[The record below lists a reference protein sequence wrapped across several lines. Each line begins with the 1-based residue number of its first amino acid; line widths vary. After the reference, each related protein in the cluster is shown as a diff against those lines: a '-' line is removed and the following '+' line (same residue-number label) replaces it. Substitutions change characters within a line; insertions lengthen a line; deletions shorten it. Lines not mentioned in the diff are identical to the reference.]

1 LPEYVWTGINKR
13 GDKVSGLLE
22 GVNEASIEQILTR
35 QGIKVLKVKPR
46 PKHISEYLPFLS
58 PRVKLPEIVIF
69 TRQLATMIN
78 AGVPI
83 VQSLDI
89 LRDQTGNITFKKTLR
104 EVREDVKGGRTLS
117 ESLSKHPKIFDEL
130 VVSLTRAGESSGA
143 IDVIM
148 NRLADYLEKVMALK
162 RKIKGAMVYP
172 IAVISFA
179 VIVVMVMLVYVIP
192 IFANMFKDA
201 GLKLPLPTLI
211 VINLSTALRSYIHWI
226 IIGFILL
233 AFIIVRIRK
242 TERGRLL
249 TDRFL
254 LRVPVIGELIKKASI
269 ARMCRTLGTLLGNGV
284 PILDSI
290 QIVARVAGNRVIER
304 AILYA
309 REEVSRGRGLADPVE
324 ETRVFPLIVPRMIAV
339 GETTGAL
346 DQMLGKIADF
356 FEDEV
361 DRTVEALTSL
371 LEPLF
376 IIVLGVII
384 GGLLVA
390 MYMPIFQIGQVVVGG
405 QGG

>member
-13 GDKVSGLLE
+13 GDKVSGILE
-22 GVNEASIEQILTR
+22 GANEAAIEQILSR
-35 QGIKVLKVKPR
+35 QGVKVLKVKPR

-58 PRVKLPEIVIF
+58 PRVKLPELVIF

-104 EVREDVKGGRTLS
+104 EVREDVKAGKTLS
-117 ESLSKHPKIFDEL
+117 ESLSRHPKIFDEL
-130 VVSLTRAGESSGA
+130 IVSLTRAGETSGA
-143 IDVIM
+143 LDVIM

-179 VIVVMVMLVYVIP
+179 IIVVMVMLVYVIP

-211 VINLSTALRSYIHWI
+211 VINISTALRSYIHWI
-226 IIGFILL
+226 VIGFILL
-233 AFIIVRIRK
+233 AFIIARIRK
-242 TERGRLL
+242 TERGRLA
-249 TDRFL
+249 TDRLL
-254 LRVPVIGELIKKASI
+254 LRIPVIGELIRKASI
-269 ARMCRTLGTLLGNGV
+269 ARMCRTLSTLLGNGV

-309 REEVSRGRGLADPVE
+309 REEVARGRGLADPVE

-346 DQMLGKIADF
+346 DQMLGKVADF

-390 MYMPIFQIGQVVVGG
+390 MYLPIFQIGQVIGA

>member
-13 GDKVSGLLE
+13 GDKVSGILE
-22 GVNEASIEQILTR
+22 GVNEAAIEQILTR

-83 VQSLDI
+83 VQALDI

-104 EVREDVKGGRTLS
+104 EVREDVKAGQTLS
-117 ESLSKHPKIFDEL
+117 EALSKHPKIFDEL
-130 VVSLTRAGESSGA
+130 TVSLTRAGETSGA
-143 IDVIM
+143 LDVIM
-148 NRLADYLEKVMALK
+148 NRLADYLEKIMALK

-179 VIVVMVMLVYVIP
+179 IIVVMVMLVYVIP
-192 IFANMFKDA
+192 VFANMFKDA

-211 VINLSTALRSYIHWI
+211 VINISTALRSYIHWI

-242 TERGRLL
+242 TERGRLA

-254 LRVPVIGELIKKASI
+254 LRVPVIGDLIRKASI
-269 ARMCRTLGTLLGNGV
+269 ARMCRTLSTLLGNGV

-346 DQMLGKIADF
+346 DQMLGKVADF

-390 MYMPIFQIGQVVVGG
+390 MYLPIFQIGQVVGG

>member
-13 GDKVSGLLE
+13 GDKVSGILE
-22 GVNEASIEQILTR
+22 GVNEAAIEQILTR

-83 VQSLDI
+83 VQALDI

-104 EVREDVKGGRTLS
+104 EVREDVKAGQTLS
-117 ESLSKHPKIFDEL
+117 EALSKHPKIFDEL
-130 VVSLTRAGESSGA
+130 TVSLTRAGETSGA
-143 IDVIM
+143 LDVIM
-148 NRLADYLEKVMALK
+148 NRLADYLEKIMALK

-179 VIVVMVMLVYVIP
+179 IIVVMVMLVYVIP
-192 IFANMFKDA
+192 VFANMFKDA

-211 VINLSTALRSYIHWI
+211 VINISTALRSYIHWI

-242 TERGRLL
+242 TERGRLA

-254 LRVPVIGELIKKASI
+254 LRVPVIGDLIRKASI
-269 ARMCRTLGTLLGNGV
+269 ARMCRTLSTLLGNGV

-346 DQMLGKIADF
+346 DQMLGKVADF

-390 MYMPIFQIGQVVVGG
+390 MYLPIFQIGQVIGA

>member
-13 GDKVSGLLE
+13 GDKVSGILE
-22 GVNEASIEQILTR
+22 GVNEAAIEQILTR

-83 VQSLDI
+83 VQALDI
-89 LRDQTGNITFKKTLR
+89 LRDQTSNITFKKTLR
-104 EVREDVKGGRTLS
+104 EVREDVKAGQTLS
-117 ESLSKHPKIFDEL
+117 EALSKHPKIFDEL
-130 VVSLTRAGESSGA
+130 TVSLTRAGETSGA
-143 IDVIM
+143 LDVIM
-148 NRLADYLEKVMALK
+148 NRLADYLEKIMALK

-179 VIVVMVMLVYVIP
+179 IIVVMVMLVYVIP
-192 IFANMFKDA
+192 VFANMFKDA

-211 VINLSTALRSYIHWI
+211 VINISTALRSYIHWI

-242 TERGRLL
+242 TERGRLA

-254 LRVPVIGELIKKASI
+254 LRVPVIGDLIRKASI
-269 ARMCRTLGTLLGNGV
+269 ARMCRTLSTLLGNGV

-346 DQMLGKIADF
+346 DQMLGKVADF

-390 MYMPIFQIGQVVVGG
+390 MYLPIFQIGQVIGA

>member
-1 LPEYVWTGINKR
+1 MPEYVWVGINRR

-22 GVNEASIEQILTR
+22 GVSEAAIEQILTR
-35 QGIKVLKVKPR
+35 QGIKILKVRPR

-83 VQSLDI
+83 VQCLDI

-104 EVREDVKGGRTLS
+104 DIRENVKGGQTLS

-130 VVSLTRAGESSGA
+130 MVHLTRAGETSGA
-143 IDVIM
+143 LDIIM

-179 VIVVMVMLVYVIP
+179 IIVLMVMLVYVIP

-201 GLKLPLPTLI
+201 GLALPVPTLV
-211 VINLSTALRSYIHWI
+211 VINISTALRSYIHWI
-226 IIGFILL
+226 IIGIVLL
-233 AFIIVRIRK
+233 IFIIVRIRK

-249 TDRFL
+249 TDRL
-254 LRVPVIGELIKKASI
+254 ILRIPVIGELIRKASI
-269 ARMCRTLGTLLGNGV
+269 ARMCRTLATLVGNGV
-284 PILDSI
+284 PILDSL
-290 QIVARVAGNRVIER
+290 QIVARVSGNRVIER

-309 REEVSRGRGLADPVE
+309 REEVARGRGLADPVE

-346 DQMLGKIADF
+346 DSMLGKIADF

-361 DRTVEALTSL
+361 DRAVEALTSL

-390 MYMPIFQIGQVVVGG
+390 MYLPIFQIGQVIGA

>member
-390 MYMPIFQIGQVVVGG
+390 MYMPIFQIGQVVGG

>member
-1 LPEYVWTGINKR
+1 MPEYVWTGINKR

-390 MYMPIFQIGQVVVGG
+390 MYMPIFQIGQVVGG

>member
-46 PKHISEYLPFLS
+46 PKHIAEYLPFLS

-179 VIVVMVMLVYVIP
+179 VIVIMVMLVYVIP

-390 MYMPIFQIGQVVVGG
+390 MYMPIFQIGQVVGG

>member
-1 LPEYVWTGINKR
+1 MPEYVWTGINKR

-148 NRLADYLEKVMALK
+148 NRLADYLEKVMTLK

-390 MYMPIFQIGQVVVGG
+390 MYMPIFQIGQVVGG

>member
-13 GDKVSGLLE
+13 GDKVSGILE
-22 GVNEASIEQILTR
+22 GVNEAAIEQILTR

-83 VQSLDI
+83 VQALDI

-104 EVREDVKGGRTLS
+104 EVREDVKAGQTLS
-117 ESLSKHPKIFDEL
+117 EALSKHPKIFDEL
-130 VVSLTRAGESSGA
+130 TVSLTRAGETSGA
-143 IDVIM
+143 LDVIM
-148 NRLADYLEKVMALK
+148 NRLADYLEKIMALK

-179 VIVVMVMLVYVIP
+179 IIVVMVMLVYVIP
-192 IFANMFKDA
+192 VFANMFKDA

-211 VINLSTALRSYIHWI
+211 VINISTALRSYIHWI

-242 TERGRLL
+242 TERGRLAM
-249 TDRFL
+249 DRFL
-254 LRVPVIGELIKKASI
+254 LRVPVIGDLIRKASI
-269 ARMCRTLGTLLGNGV
+269 ARMCRTLSTLLGNGV

-346 DQMLGKIADF
+346 DQMLGKVADF

-390 MYMPIFQIGQVVVGG
+390 MYLPIFQIGQVIGA

>member
-1 LPEYVWTGINKR
+1 MPEYVWTGINKR
-13 GDKVSGLLE
+13 GDKVSGILE
-22 GVNEASIEQILTR
+22 GVNEAAIEQILTR

-83 VQSLDI
+83 VQALDI
-89 LRDQTGNITFKKTLR
+89 LRDQTSNITFKKTLR
-104 EVREDVKGGRTLS
+104 EVREDVKAGQTLS
-117 ESLSKHPKIFDEL
+117 EALSKHPKIFDEL
-130 VVSLTRAGESSGA
+130 TVSLTRAGETSGA
-143 IDVIM
+143 LDVIM
-148 NRLADYLEKVMALK
+148 NRLADYLEKIMALK

-179 VIVVMVMLVYVIP
+179 IIVVMVMLVYVIP
-192 IFANMFKDA
+192 VFANMFKDA

-211 VINLSTALRSYIHWI
+211 VINISTALRSYIHWI

-242 TERGRLL
+242 TERGRLA

-254 LRVPVIGELIKKASI
+254 LRVPVIGDLIRKASI
-269 ARMCRTLGTLLGNGV
+269 ARMCRTLSTLLGNGV

-304 AILYA
+304 ALLYA

-346 DQMLGKIADF
+346 DQMLGKVADF

-390 MYMPIFQIGQVVVGG
+390 MYLPIFQIGQVIGA

>member
-13 GDKVSGLLE
+13 GDKVSGILE
-22 GVNEASIEQILTR
+22 GVNEAAIEQILTR

-83 VQSLDI
+83 VQALDI
-89 LRDQTGNITFKKTLR
+89 LRDQTSNITFKKTLR
-104 EVREDVKGGRTLS
+104 EVREDVKAGQTLS
-117 ESLSKHPKIFDEL
+117 EALSKHPKIFDEL
-130 VVSLTRAGESSGA
+130 TVSLTRAGETSGA
-143 IDVIM
+143 LDVIM
-148 NRLADYLEKVMALK
+148 NRLADYLEKIMALK

-179 VIVVMVMLVYVIP
+179 IIVVMVMLVYVIP
-192 IFANMFKDA
+192 VFANMFKDA

-211 VINLSTALRSYIHWI
+211 VINISTALRSYIHWI

-242 TERGRLL
+242 TERGRLA

-254 LRVPVIGELIKKASI
+254 LRVPVIGDLIRKASI
-269 ARMCRTLGTLLGNGV
+269 ARMCRTLSTLLGNGV

-304 AILYA
+304 ALLYA

-346 DQMLGKIADF
+346 DQMLGKVADF

-390 MYMPIFQIGQVVVGG
+390 MYLPIFQIGQVIGA

>member
-1 LPEYVWTGINKR
+1 MPEYVWTGINKR
-13 GDKVSGLLE
+13 GDKVSGILE
-22 GVNEASIEQILTR
+22 GVNEAAIEQILTR

-83 VQSLDI
+83 VQALDI

-104 EVREDVKGGRTLS
+104 EVREDVKAGQTLS
-117 ESLSKHPKIFDEL
+117 EALSKHPKIFDEL
-130 VVSLTRAGESSGA
+130 IVSLTRAGETSGA
-143 IDVIM
+143 LDVIM
-148 NRLADYLEKVMALK
+148 NRLADYLEKIMALK
-162 RKIKGAMVYP
+162 RKINGAMVYP

-179 VIVVMVMLVYVIP
+179 IIVVMVMLVYVIP
-192 IFANMFKDA
+192 VFANMFKDA

-211 VINLSTALRSYIHWI
+211 VINISTALRSYIHWI

-242 TERGRLL
+242 TERGRLA

-254 LRVPVIGELIKKASI
+254 LRVPVIGDLIRKASI
-269 ARMCRTLGTLLGNGV
+269 ARMCRTLSTLLGNGV

-346 DQMLGKIADF
+346 DQMLGKVADF

-390 MYMPIFQIGQVVVGG
+390 MYLPIFQIGQVIGA

>member
-13 GDKVSGLLE
+13 GDKVSGILE
-22 GVNEASIEQILTR
+22 GVNEAAIEQILTR

-58 PRVKLPEIVIF
+58 PKVKLPEIVIF

-83 VQSLDI
+83 VQALDI

-104 EVREDVKGGRTLS
+104 EVREDVKAGQTLS
-117 ESLSKHPKIFDEL
+117 EALSKHPKIFDEL
-130 VVSLTRAGESSGA
+130 TVSLTRAGETSGA
-143 IDVIM
+143 LDVIM
-148 NRLADYLEKVMALK
+148 NRLADYLEKIMALK

-179 VIVVMVMLVYVIP
+179 IIVVMVMLVYVIP
-192 IFANMFKDA
+192 VFANMFKDA

-211 VINLSTALRSYIHWI
+211 VINISTALRSYIHWI

-242 TERGRLL
+242 TERGRFA

-254 LRVPVIGELIKKASI
+254 LRVPVIGDLIRKASI
-269 ARMCRTLGTLLGNGV
+269 ARMCRTLSTLLGNGV

-346 DQMLGKIADF
+346 DQMLGKVADF

-390 MYMPIFQIGQVVVGG
+390 MYLPIFQIGQVVGG

>member
-13 GDKVSGLLE
+13 GDKVSGILE
-22 GVNEASIEQILTR
+22 GVNEAAIEQILTR

-83 VQSLDI
+83 VQALDI

-104 EVREDVKGGRTLS
+104 EVREDVKAGQTLS
-117 ESLSKHPKIFDEL
+117 EALSKHPKIFDEL
-130 VVSLTRAGESSGA
+130 TVSLTRAGETSGA
-143 IDVIM
+143 LDVIM
-148 NRLADYLEKVMALK
+148 NRLADYLEKIMALK

-179 VIVVMVMLVYVIP
+179 IIVVMVMLVYVIP
-192 IFANMFKDA
+192 VFANMFKDA

-211 VINLSTALRSYIHWI
+211 VINISTALRSYIHWI

-242 TERGRLL
+242 TERGRFA

-254 LRVPVIGELIKKASI
+254 LRVPVIGDLIRKASI
-269 ARMCRTLGTLLGNGV
+269 ARMCRTLSTLLGNGV

-346 DQMLGKIADF
+346 DQMLGKVADF

-390 MYMPIFQIGQVVVGG
+390 MYLPIFQIGQVIGA

>member
-1 LPEYVWTGINKR
+1 MPEYVWTGINKR
-13 GDKVSGLLE
+13 GDKVSGILE
-22 GVNEASIEQILTR
+22 GVNEAAIEQILTR

-83 VQSLDI
+83 VQALDI

-104 EVREDVKGGRTLS
+104 EVREDVKAGQTLS
-117 ESLSKHPKIFDEL
+117 EALSKHPKIFDEL
-130 VVSLTRAGESSGA
+130 IVSLTRAGETSGA
-143 IDVIM
+143 LDVIM
-148 NRLADYLEKVMALK
+148 NRLADYLEKIMALK
-162 RKIKGAMVYP
+162 RKIKGVMVYP

-179 VIVVMVMLVYVIP
+179 IIVVMVMLVYVIP
-192 IFANMFKDA
+192 VFANMFKDA

-211 VINLSTALRSYIHWI
+211 VINISTALRSYIHWI

-242 TERGRLL
+242 TERGRLA

-254 LRVPVIGELIKKASI
+254 LRVPVIGDLIRKASI
-269 ARMCRTLGTLLGNGV
+269 ARMCRTLSTLLGNGV

-346 DQMLGKIADF
+346 DQMLGKVADF

-390 MYMPIFQIGQVVVGG
+390 MYLPIFQIGQVIGA

>member
-46 PKHISEYLPFLS
+46 PKHIAEYLPFLS

-390 MYMPIFQIGQVVVGG
+390 MYMPIFQIGQVVGG

>member
-1 LPEYVWTGINKR
+1 MPEYVWTGINKR

-46 PKHISEYLPFLS
+46 PKHIAEYLPFLS

-390 MYMPIFQIGQVVVGG
+390 MYMPIFQIGQVVGG

>member
-148 NRLADYLEKVMALK
+148 NRLADYLEKVMTLK

-390 MYMPIFQIGQVVVGG
+390 MYMPIFQIGQVVGG

>member
-1 LPEYVWTGINKR
+1 
-13 GDKVSGLLE
+13 
-22 GVNEASIEQILTR
+22 
-35 QGIKVLKVKPR
+35 
-46 PKHISEYLPFLS
+46 
-58 PRVKLPEIVIF
+58 
-69 TRQLATMIN
+69 
-78 AGVPI
+78 
-83 VQSLDI
+83 
-89 LRDQTGNITFKKTLR
+89 
-104 EVREDVKGGRTLS
+104 
-117 ESLSKHPKIFDEL
+117 
-130 VVSLTRAGESSGA
+130 
-143 IDVIM
+143 
-148 NRLADYLEKVMALK
+148 
-162 RKIKGAMVYP
+162 
-172 IAVISFA
+172 
-179 VIVVMVMLVYVIP
+179 
-192 IFANMFKDA
+192 
-201 GLKLPLPTLI
+201 LPLPTLI

-390 MYMPIFQIGQVVVGG
+390 MYMPIFQIGQVVGG

>member
-13 GDKVSGLLE
+13 GDKVSGILE
-22 GVNEASIEQILTR
+22 GVNEAAIEQILTR

-83 VQSLDI
+83 VQALDI

-104 EVREDVKGGRTLS
+104 EVREDVKAGQTLS
-117 ESLSKHPKIFDEL
+117 EALSKHPKIFDEL
-130 VVSLTRAGESSGA
+130 TVSLTRAGETSGA
-143 IDVIM
+143 LDVIM
-148 NRLADYLEKVMALK
+148 NRLADYLEKIMALK

-179 VIVVMVMLVYVIP
+179 IIVVMVMLVYVIP
-192 IFANMFKDA
+192 VFANMFKDA

-211 VINLSTALRSYIHWI
+211 VINISTALRSYIHWI

-242 TERGRLL
+242 TERGRFA

-254 LRVPVIGELIKKASI
+254 LRVPVIGDLIRKASI
-269 ARMCRTLGTLLGNGV
+269 ARMCRTLSTLLGNGV

-346 DQMLGKIADF
+346 DQMLGKVADF

-390 MYMPIFQIGQVVVGG
+390 MYLPIFQIGQVVGG

>member
-1 LPEYVWTGINKR
+1 
-13 GDKVSGLLE
+13 
-22 GVNEASIEQILTR
+22 
-35 QGIKVLKVKPR
+35 
-46 PKHISEYLPFLS
+46 
-58 PRVKLPEIVIF
+58 
-69 TRQLATMIN
+69 MIN

-390 MYMPIFQIGQVVVGG
+390 MYMPIFQIGQVVGG

>member
-13 GDKVSGLLE
+13 GDKVSGILE
-22 GVNEASIEQILTR
+22 GVNEAAIEQILTR

-58 PRVKLPEIVIF
+58 PKVKLPEIVIF

-83 VQSLDI
+83 VQALDI

-104 EVREDVKGGRTLS
+104 EVREDVKAGQTLS
-117 ESLSKHPKIFDEL
+117 EALSKHPKIFDEL
-130 VVSLTRAGESSGA
+130 TVSLTRAGETSGA
-143 IDVIM
+143 LDVIM
-148 NRLADYLEKVMALK
+148 NRLADYLEKIMALK

-179 VIVVMVMLVYVIP
+179 IIVVMVMLVYVIP
-192 IFANMFKDA
+192 VFANMFKDA

-211 VINLSTALRSYIHWI
+211 VINISTALRSYIHWI

-242 TERGRLL
+242 TERGRLA

-254 LRVPVIGELIKKASI
+254 LRVPVIGDLIRKASI
-269 ARMCRTLGTLLGNGV
+269 ARMCRTLSTLLGNGV

-346 DQMLGKIADF
+346 DQMLGKVADF

-390 MYMPIFQIGQVVVGG
+390 MYLPIFQIGQVIGA

>member
-13 GDKVSGLLE
+13 GDKVSGILE
-22 GVNEASIEQILTR
+22 GVNEAAIEQILTR

-83 VQSLDI
+83 VQALDI

-104 EVREDVKGGRTLS
+104 EVREDVKAGQTLS
-117 ESLSKHPKIFDEL
+117 EALSKHPKIFDEL
-130 VVSLTRAGESSGA
+130 IVSLTRAGETSGA
-143 IDVIM
+143 LDVIM
-148 NRLADYLEKVMALK
+148 NRLADYLEKIMALK
-162 RKIKGAMVYP
+162 RKIKGVMVYP

-179 VIVVMVMLVYVIP
+179 IIVVMVMLVYVIP
-192 IFANMFKDA
+192 VFANMFKDA

-211 VINLSTALRSYIHWI
+211 VINISTALRSYIHWI

-242 TERGRLL
+242 TERGRLA

-254 LRVPVIGELIKKASI
+254 LRVPVIGDLIRKASI
-269 ARMCRTLGTLLGNGV
+269 ARMCRTLSTLLGNGV

-346 DQMLGKIADF
+346 DQMLGKVADF

-390 MYMPIFQIGQVVVGG
+390 MYLPIFQIGQVIGA

>member
-13 GDKVSGLLE
+13 GDKVSGILE
-22 GVNEASIEQILTR
+22 GVNEAAIEQILTR

-83 VQSLDI
+83 VQALDI

-104 EVREDVKGGRTLS
+104 EVREDVKAGQTLS
-117 ESLSKHPKIFDEL
+117 EALSKHPKIFDEL
-130 VVSLTRAGESSGA
+130 TVSLTRAGETSGA
-143 IDVIM
+143 LDVIM
-148 NRLADYLEKVMALK
+148 NRLADYLEKIMALK

-179 VIVVMVMLVYVIP
+179 IIVVMVMLVYVIP
-192 IFANMFKDA
+192 VFANMFKDA

-211 VINLSTALRSYIHWI
+211 VINISTALRSYIHWI

-242 TERGRLL
+242 TERGRFA
-249 TDRFL
+249 TDKFL
-254 LRVPVIGELIKKASI
+254 LRVPVIGDLIRKASI
-269 ARMCRTLGTLLGNGV
+269 ARMCRTLSTLLGNGV

-346 DQMLGKIADF
+346 DQMLGKVADF

-390 MYMPIFQIGQVVVGG
+390 MYLPIFQIGQVVGG

>member
-13 GDKVSGLLE
+13 GDKVSGILE
-22 GVNEASIEQILTR
+22 GVNEAAIEQILTR

-83 VQSLDI
+83 VQALDI

-104 EVREDVKGGRTLS
+104 EVREDVKAGQTLS
-117 ESLSKHPKIFDEL
+117 EALSKHPKIFDEL
-130 VVSLTRAGESSGA
+130 TVSLTRAGETSGA
-143 IDVIM
+143 LDVIM
-148 NRLADYLEKVMALK
+148 NRLADYLEKIMALK

-179 VIVVMVMLVYVIP
+179 IIVVMVMLVYVIP
-192 IFANMFKDA
+192 VFANMFKDA

-211 VINLSTALRSYIHWI
+211 VINISTALRSYIHWI

-242 TERGRLL
+242 TERGRFA
-249 TDRFL
+249 TDKFL
-254 LRVPVIGELIKKASI
+254 LRVPVIGDLIRKASI
-269 ARMCRTLGTLLGNGV
+269 ARMCRTLSTLLGNGV

-309 REEVSRGRGLADPVE
+309 QEEVSRGRGLADPVE

-346 DQMLGKIADF
+346 DQMLGKVADF

-390 MYMPIFQIGQVVVGG
+390 MYLPIFQIGQVVGG

>member
-1 LPEYVWTGINKR
+1 MPEYVWTGINKR
-13 GDKVSGLLE
+13 GDKVSGILE
-22 GVNEASIEQILTR
+22 GANEAAIEQILSR
-35 QGIKVLKVKPR
+35 QGVKVLKVKPR

-58 PRVKLPEIVIF
+58 PRVKLPELVIF

-104 EVREDVKGGRTLS
+104 EVREDVKAGKTLS
-117 ESLSKHPKIFDEL
+117 ESLSRHPKIFDEL
-130 VVSLTRAGESSGA
+130 IVSLTRAGETSGA
-143 IDVIM
+143 LDVIM

-179 VIVVMVMLVYVIP
+179 IIVVMVMLVYVIP

-211 VINLSTALRSYIHWI
+211 VINISTALRSYIHWI
-226 IIGFILL
+226 VIGFILL
-233 AFIIVRIRK
+233 AFIIARIRK
-242 TERGRLL
+242 TERGRLA
-249 TDRFL
+249 TDRLL
-254 LRVPVIGELIKKASI
+254 LRIPVIGELIRKASI
-269 ARMCRTLGTLLGNGV
+269 ARMCRTLSTLLGNGV

-309 REEVSRGRGLADPVE
+309 REEVARGRGLADPVE

-346 DQMLGKIADF
+346 DQMLGKVADF

-390 MYMPIFQIGQVVVGG
+390 MYLPIFQIGQVIGA

>member
-1 LPEYVWTGINKR
+1 MPEYVWTGINKR
-13 GDKVSGLLE
+13 GDKVSGILE
-22 GVNEASIEQILTR
+22 GVNEAAIEQILTR

-83 VQSLDI
+83 VQALDI
-89 LRDQTGNITFKKTLR
+89 LRDQTSNITFKKTLR
-104 EVREDVKGGRTLS
+104 EVREDVKAGQTLS
-117 ESLSKHPKIFDEL
+117 EALSKHPKIFDEL
-130 VVSLTRAGESSGA
+130 TVSLTRAGETSGA
-143 IDVIM
+143 LDVIM
-148 NRLADYLEKVMALK
+148 NRLADYLEKIMALK

-179 VIVVMVMLVYVIP
+179 IIVVMVMLVYVIP
-192 IFANMFKDA
+192 VFANMFKDA

-211 VINLSTALRSYIHWI
+211 VINISTALRSYIHWI

-242 TERGRLL
+242 TERGRLA

-254 LRVPVIGELIKKASI
+254 LRVPVIGDLIRKASI
-269 ARMCRTLGTLLGNGV
+269 ARMCRTLSTLLGNGV

-346 DQMLGKIADF
+346 DQMLGKVADF

-390 MYMPIFQIGQVVVGG
+390 MYLPIFQIGQVIGA

>member
-1 LPEYVWTGINKR
+1 MPEYVWTGINKR
-13 GDKVSGLLE
+13 GDKVSGILE
-22 GVNEASIEQILTR
+22 GVNEAAIEQILTR

-83 VQSLDI
+83 VQALDI

-104 EVREDVKGGRTLS
+104 EVREDVKAGQTLS
-117 ESLSKHPKIFDEL
+117 EALSKHPKIFDEL
-130 VVSLTRAGESSGA
+130 TVSLTRAGETSGA
-143 IDVIM
+143 LDVIM
-148 NRLADYLEKVMALK
+148 NRLADYLEKIMALK

-179 VIVVMVMLVYVIP
+179 IIVVMVMLVYVIP
-192 IFANMFKDA
+192 VFANMFKDA

-211 VINLSTALRSYIHWI
+211 VINISTALRSYIHWI

-242 TERGRLL
+242 TERGRLA

-254 LRVPVIGELIKKASI
+254 LRVPVIGDLIRKASI
-269 ARMCRTLGTLLGNGV
+269 ARMCRTLSTLLGNGV

-346 DQMLGKIADF
+346 DQMLGKVADF

-390 MYMPIFQIGQVVVGG
+390 MYLPIFQIGQVIGA

>member
-1 LPEYVWTGINKR
+1 
-13 GDKVSGLLE
+13 
-22 GVNEASIEQILTR
+22 
-35 QGIKVLKVKPR
+35 
-46 PKHISEYLPFLS
+46 
-58 PRVKLPEIVIF
+58 
-69 TRQLATMIN
+69 
-78 AGVPI
+78 
-83 VQSLDI
+83 
-89 LRDQTGNITFKKTLR
+89 
-104 EVREDVKGGRTLS
+104 
-117 ESLSKHPKIFDEL
+117 
-130 VVSLTRAGESSGA
+130 
-143 IDVIM
+143 
-148 NRLADYLEKVMALK
+148 
-162 RKIKGAMVYP
+162 
-172 IAVISFA
+172 
-179 VIVVMVMLVYVIP
+179 MVMRVYVIP
-192 IFANMFKDA
+192 VFANMFKDA
-201 GLKLPLPTLI
+201 GLKLPLPSLI
-211 VINLSTALRSYIHWI
+211 FINISSALRSYIHWI

-242 TERGRLL
+242 TERGRLA

-254 LRVPVIGELIKKASI
+254 LRVPVIGDLIRKASI
-269 ARMCRTLGTLLGNGV
+269 ARMCRTLSTLLGNGV

-346 DQMLGKIADF
+346 DQMLGKVADF

-390 MYMPIFQIGQVVVGG
+390 MYLPIFQIGQVIGA